1 MLIGDDLIHDEVN
14 DNITDEQINV
24 IEKQISLL
32 DGLKSWAL
40 HNKIP
45 VKAVSELLGILRA
58 HGKSELP
65 KDGRTLLETPLS
77 IDIAEMGSG
86 KFWYNGIEE
95 NLQRVLTNKQSGI
108 PQEVSLIFNIDG
120 FSPFNSSN
128 WQFWPITFIIDE
140 SREIPPLVAAIFYG
154 EGKPPLESY
163 FQKFVEELNKV
174 IRTGVKVNNDF
185 VGVKIKFFVCDTQAR
200 SFIKGTPGC
209 NAENSSCI
217 KCTVTGEWDHKGRHM
232 SYPKI
237 NCPRRTDESFRNE
250 TDTDHHKQ
258 HTPLKE
264 LPIDMV
270 EDFIVADS
278 LHLLDLGI
286 MRRCL
291 HGWREGNYNF
301 KTKLSKQ
308 QSDSISKMLEQ
319 CNQNRP
325 LEIQRAIRGLKTL
338 KFWKGSEYR
347 IFLIY
352 LGAVVL
358 KDHLDS
364 TVYEHFLT
372 LSCAVIIL
380 SCKEYMRYIDTAK
393 ILIENYIKGFIKI
406 YGADS
411 ISSNVHN
418 LCHVIDDV
426 KKFGPL
432 PSISSYPFENYLGYL
447 KSLVRH
453 GNLPLSQMAK
463 RIIELSKLNC
473 VTLSENRGFLKKRV
487 NQECHQLPE
496 CNGVYKEVYVE
507 KDFILKS
514 DEKNCFF
521 LTKNNEIAIMINATN
536 FGKEVA
542 IYGKKINRK
551 YDFFTKPLASS
562 QLNIFAAKV
571 TRRKTNES
579 KVTLLL
585 DTDSPK
591 LYSLHDMKCK
601 LFCIHYHDE
610 CVFMPLLHT
619 LESLT

>member
-1 MLIGDDLIHDEVN
+1 MPIHLLNLSVSKRINFPLFLEQNRQKGCALDIFAAPIGTSSAVA
-14 DNITDEQINV
+14 
-24 IEKQISLL
+24 L
-32 DGLKSWAL
+32 DGLASLAISGRVATSSYQRCYISK
-40 HNKIP
+40 P
-45 VKAVSELLGILRA
+45 AVVSYSAIFGYWKYFCRLQIYKRHISTINRCDGNM
-58 HGKSELP
+58 HGFYTLP
-65 KDGRTLLETPLS
+65 EIIHTG
-77 IDIAEMGSG
+77 
-86 KFWYNGIEE
+86 
-95 NLQRVLTNKQSGI
+95 
-108 PQEVSLIFNIDG
+108 G
-120 FSPFNSSN
+120 FINFQYRLFFYFNSSN
-128 WQFWPITFIIDE
+128 GQFWAITFIIDE
-140 SREIPPLVAAIFYG
+140 FREIPPLVAAIFYG
-154 EGKPPLESY
+154 GGKPPLESY

-174 IRTGVKVNNDF
+174 IRTRAKVNNDF

-237 NCPRRTDESFRNE
+237 NYPRRTDESFRNE
-250 TDTDHHKQ
+250 TDTEHHKQ

-278 LHLLDLGI
+278 LHLLDLDI

-325 LEIQRAIRGLKTL
+325 LEIQRAIRRLKTL

-380 SCKEYMRYIDTAK
+380 SCKEYMRCIDTAK

-453 GNLPLSQMAK
+453 GNLPLSQMAN

-487 NQECHQLPE
+487 NQEWHQLPE
-496 CNGVYKEVYVE
+496 CNGIYKEY
-507 KDFILKS
+507 
-514 DEKNCFF
+514 
-521 LTKNNEIAIMINATN
+521 M
-536 FGKEVA
+536 
-542 IYGKKINRK
+542 
-551 YDFFTKPLASS
+551 
-562 QLNIFAAKV
+562 
-571 TRRKTNES
+571 
-579 KVTLLL
+579 
-585 DTDSPK
+585 
-591 LYSLHDMKCK
+591 
-601 LFCIHYHDE
+601 
-610 CVFMPLLHT
+610 
-619 LESLT
+619 